1 MFFLLRPSRHSFI
14 GRVFSGIRSA
24 LLVGL
29 GLLLVPHV
37 SEGRVFVERRDDYA
51 TVRIPKQ
58 KPEVTTGIS
67 RIRPVSREEGA
78 ELAGKRLSGPVTHVR
93 DGDTVEISGVPV
105 RIANLDCAETESQAG
120 KIATQRLTDLVQGSR
135 MSCDLTGRQSYDR
148 EVGTCRLADGR
159 DIGEVLISEGVCG
172 LWH

>member
-1 MFFLLRPSRHSFI
+1 MFFLLRPSRHSVI

-29 GLLLVPHV
+29 GLLVLPHV
-37 SEGRVFVERRDDYA
+37 SEGHVFVDRRTENPSA
-51 TVRIPKQ
+51 TVRLQ
-58 KPEVTTGIS
+58 GPEETTGLS
-67 RIRPVSREEGA
+67 QVRPVSREEGA

-93 DGDTVEISGVPV
+93 DGDTFEISGVPV
-105 RIANLDCAETESQAG
+105 RIANLDCAELGTGAG
-120 KIATQRLTDLVQGSR
+120 QKAAKRLSDLAHNNR

-148 EVGTCRLADGR
+148 EVGTCQMADGR

-172 LWH
+172 QWQ